1 MSRLVWDTASERFFE
16 QGVDRCVLYLNGADG
31 VAWSGVESLSESSSG
46 SEPKP
51 YYLDG
56 LKILNLSG
64 FSDFEASITVLSFP
78 KEFLPCCGISEIHN
92 GLYASGQKK
101 VSFGLS
107 YRTLIGGLLNM
118 ETGHYKLHLIYNA
131 LATENQVLNLSNGK
145 NTSGLRRTFN
155 LTTMPAS
162 ITGFKP
168 TAHLIVDTRYADP
181 LKIQSLENI
190 LYGTEALAATLPTTD
205 SLITLFG
212 S

>member
-1 MSRLVWDTASERFFE
+1 
-16 QGVDRCVLYLNGADG
+16 
-31 VAWSGVESLSESSSG
+31 
-46 SEPKP
+46 
-51 YYLDG
+51 
-56 LKILNLSG
+56 
-64 FSDFEASITVLSFP
+64 
-78 KEFLPCCGISEIHN
+78 
-92 GLYASGQKK
+92 
-101 VSFGLS
+101 
-107 YRTLIGGLLNM
+107 M